1 MISNFWIISSGK
13 RYLIILL
20 APTTMAYGGTS
31 FVITLPAPI
40 TAPSPIVRLF
50 KIVHRA
56 PIQTS
61 LPTRVGL
68 FKI

>member
-40 TAPSPIVRLF
+40 KAPSPIVRLF
-50 KIVHRA
+50 
-56 PIQTS
+56 
-61 LPTRVGL
+61 
-68 FKI
+68 